1 MRFVGSLLFNVF
13 FFAYTAAIMLAMF
26 FLLPFPYTVMHRAVR
41 RWGVGT
47 RAALRLLC
55 GIDHE
60 VRGRAHLPTQGAVF
74 ACKHQ
79 SAWDVMIFH
88 ALAPLPAYVLKK
100 ELMRIPLWGWYAT
113 KARAIP
119 VDRTAGMRALKD
131 VTRRARDV
139 LAAGRH
145 IVIFPQGTR
154 TAPGARRPY
163 QPGIYA
169 IYANTGAP
177 VVPVALNSGL
187 FWGRRRFL
195 KKPGTI
201 VIEILPPMPPGL
213 DRGAFM
219 AELERRIEDASDRLA
234 AEARAKF
241 PWLAGG

>member
-1 MRFVGSLLFNVF
+1 MRFAGSLLFNVF
-13 FFAYTAAIMLAMF
+13 FFAYTAGIMLVMF
-26 FLLPFPYTVMHRAVR
+26 FLLPFHYTAMHWAVR
-41 RWGVGT
+41 QWGVGT

-60 VRGRAHLPTQGAVF
+60 VRGREHMPKGGAVF

-88 ALAPLPAYVLKK
+88 AISPLPAYVLKK

-119 VDRTAGMRALKD
+119 VDRSAGMRALKD
-131 VTRRARDV
+131 VTRRARGV
-139 LAAGRH
+139 IAAGRH
-145 IVIFPQGTR
+145 IVLFPQGTR
-154 TAPGARRPY
+154 TAPGAKRPY
-163 QPGIYA
+163 HPGVYA
-169 IYANTGAP
+169 IYADTGAT

-187 FWGRRRFL
+187 FWGRRKFI

-201 VIEILPPMPPGL
+201 VIEVLPAMPPGL
-213 DRGAFM
+213 DRRAFM

-234 AEARAKF
+234 AEGRAKF
-241 PWLAGG
+241 PWVAEG